1 MRRSNDE
8 PAYAVS
14 AKGVRIG
21 IVAADYHKEIY
32 QRWRNGAE
40 AAFEHAGGI
49 ATDLRVATVDG
60 IFDLPPVVAQMI
72 QRRDI
77 DAVVV
82 IGCVIRGE
90 TRHDQ
95 FIVDAAFAQF
105 TQLAVAHRKPVG
117 LAVLTVECLSQ
128 AKSRSGGNKGD
139 AGAFAMNAAL
149 RTHSELCRLRQM
161 SKETSA
167 AVSVVEKK
175 S

>member
-1 MRRSNDE
+1 MRRTEDKKINVS
-8 PAYAVS
+8 S

-21 IVAADYHKEIY
+21 IVAADYHKEIH
-32 QRWRNGAE
+32 QRLRDGAE
-40 AAFEHAGGI
+40 LAFQQAGGI
-49 ATDLRVATVDG
+49 ATDLHVATVDG

-72 QRRDI
+72 QRSDI

-105 TQLAVAHRKPVG
+105 TQLAVTQRKPVA

-149 RTHSELCRLRQM
+149 RTHSELCRLRQI
-161 SKETSA
+161 SKGTSA

>member
-1 MRRSNDE
+1 MRRTEDE
-8 PAYAVS
+8 KINVFR

-32 QRWRNGAE
+32 QRLRDGAE

-49 ATDLRVATVDG
+49 VADVRVATVDG

-90 TRHDQ
+90 TRHDR

-149 RTHSELCRLRQM
+149 RTHAELCRLRQI
-161 SKETSA
+161 SEGVSA
-167 AVSVVEKK
+167 AASVVEKK

>member
-1 MRRSNDE
+1 MRQTDDE
-8 PAYAVS
+8 KVNS
-14 AKGVRIG
+14 FNAKGVRIG

-32 QRWRNGAE
+32 QRLRVGAE
-40 AAFEHAGGI
+40 RAFEIAGGI
-49 ATDLRVATVDG
+49 AADVRVATVDG

-82 IGCVIRGE
+82 IGCVVRGE
-90 TRHDQ
+90 TRHDR

-105 TQLAVAHRKPVG
+105 TQLAVAHRKPVA
-117 LAVLTVECLSQ
+117 LAVLTVESVSQ
-128 AKSRSGGNKGD
+128 ARSRSGGSKGD

-149 RTHSELCRLRQM
+149 RTHAELCRLRQL
-161 SKETSA
+161 SEEASTV
-167 AVSVVEKK
+167 VSVGEKK

>member
-1 MRRSNDE
+1 MRRSKDE
-8 PAYAVS
+8 SAYAVS

-32 QRWRNGAE
+32 QRLRDGAE
-40 AAFEHAGGI
+40 AAFERAGGND
-49 ATDLRVATVDG
+49 ADARVAIVDG
-60 IFDLPPVVAQMI
+60 IFDAPPLVAQMI

-82 IGCVIRGE
+82 IGCVVRGE
-90 TRHDQ
+90 TRHDR

-105 TQLAVAHRKPVG
+105 AQLAAAHCKPVG
-117 LAVLTVECLSQ
+117 LAVLTVECISQ

-139 AGAFAMNAAL
+139 AGAFAMNAVL
-149 RTHSELCRLRQM
+149 RSHAELCRLRLMPQNAA
-161 SKETSA
+161 A
-167 AVSVVEKK
+167 AVSITEKK

>member
-1 MRRSNDE
+1 MRRSKDE
-8 PAYAVS
+8 SAYVAS

-32 QRWRNGAE
+32 QRLRNGAE

-49 ATDLRVATVDG
+49 LADVRVATVDG

-72 QRRDI
+72 QRSDI

-90 TRHDQ
+90 TRHDR

-105 TQLAVAHRKPVG
+105 TQLAVAQCKPVA

-149 RTHSELCRLRQM
+149 RTHAELCRLRPM
-161 SKETSA
+161 SEGASA